1 MEKENDKR
9 MSGKRIGVVIN
20 AVLKPSRDVMCD
32 VVHYIHSENLGKPLL
47 FQASGGTLPENI
59 KLFASNNLDGM
70 IFCGVRREVVG
81 AFLRLMPDHPPLVV
95 CTYYPL
101 SEESMDRLGNGGE
114 LILDNEGIGRQVAD
128 FFIKHGH
135 SNFAFLRSRVA
146 TESIAGDIR
155 CEAFRRRIEERLG
168 TSCTFSKFVT
178 GVVTANE
185 DFWETGDNTAEEWV
199 RSLPLPCAVLTN
211 DDREAANFIDLCKKL
226 GIKVPD
232 DIEVL
237 GANNS
242 HGFCEQTHPAISSWI
257 ADYEK
262 GAKEAVKLLMALI
275 ANPNLPRAQR
285 SVVLSAFRLVERGT
299 TSNGEHG
306 YIVARAREFISQN
319 ACKGISV
326 MDVVA
331 NVGVSRRL
339 LEMRVREATG
349 QSLLEMIQAVRLES
363 VCHLLATTTL
373 PISEVTERSGYKQT
387 SNLSHIFRKTYGI
400 SMREFRARHAALD
413 GGAEARV

>member
-1 MEKENDKR
+1 MENENGGSV
-9 MSGKRIGVVIN
+9 SGKRIGVVIN

-47 FQASGGTLPENI
+47 FQASGGTQPENI
-59 KLFASNNLDGM
+59 RLFASNNLDGM

-101 SEESMDRLGNGGE
+101 SEETMDRLGNGGE

-185 DFWETGDNTAEEWV
+185 DFWETGDNSAEEWV

-211 DDREAANFIDLCKKL
+211 DDREAANFIDVCKKL
-226 GIKVPD
+226 GIRVPD
-232 DIEVL
+232 DVEVL

-257 ADYEK
+257 ADYK
-262 GAKEAVKLLMALI
+262 RGAKDAVKLLMELI
-275 ANPNLPRAQR
+275 AHPDLPRARR
-285 SVVLSAFRLVERGT
+285 SVVLSSYRLVERGS

-339 LEMRVREATG
+339 LEKRVRESTG
-349 QSLLEMIQAVRLES
+349 QSLHEMIQTVRLEN
-363 VCHLLATTTL
+363 VCRLLATTTL
-373 PISEVTERSGYKQT
+373 SIAEVTERSGYEHN
-387 SNLSHIFRKTYGI
+387 SNLGGLFRKKFGM
-400 SMREFRARHAALD
+400 SMRDYRNQSTKP
-413 GGAEARV
+413 

>member
-1 MEKENDKR
+1 MRPVENERKY
-9 MSGKRIGVVIN
+9 RIGVVIN
-20 AVLKPSRDVMCD
+20 AVLKPSRDVMCG
-32 VVHYIHSENLGKPLL
+32 VIHCVQSECLGKPLL

-59 KLFASNNLDGM
+59 KSFAANDPDGM
-70 IFCGVRREVVG
+70 IFCGLRREMIVE
-81 AFLRLMPDHPPLVV
+81 FLRLMPDHPPLVV

-101 SEESMDRLGNGGE
+101 SEESMDQLGNGGE

-168 TSCTFSKFVT
+168 ASCTFSKFVT
-178 GVVTANE
+178 GAVTANE

-199 RSLPLPCAVLTN
+199 RSLPLPCAVQ
-211 DDREAANFIDLCKKL
+211 L

-232 DIEVL
+232 DVEVL

-257 ADYEK
+257 ADYER

-285 SVVLSAFRLVERGT
+285 SIVLSSFRLVERGT

-319 ACKGISV
+319 ACKGINV

-339 LEMRVREATG
+339 LEQRMREATG

-413 GGAEARV
+413 GGAEERV

>member
-1 MEKENDKR
+1 MENENGGSV
-9 MSGKRIGVVIN
+9 SGKRIGVVIN

-47 FQASGGTLPENI
+47 FQASGGTQPENI
-59 KLFASNNLDGM
+59 RLFASNNLDGM

-101 SEESMDRLGNGGE
+101 SEETMDRLGNGGE

-168 TSCTFSKFVT
+168 TSCTFSKFVA

-185 DFWETGDNTAEEWV
+185 DFWETGDNSAEEWV

-211 DDREAANFIDLCKKL
+211 DDREAANFIDVCKKL
-226 GIKVPD
+226 GIRVPD
-232 DIEVL
+232 DVEVL

-257 ADYEK
+257 ADYK
-262 GAKEAVKLLMALI
+262 RGAKDAVKLLMELI
-275 ANPNLPRAQR
+275 AHPDLPRARR
-285 SVVLSAFRLVERGT
+285 SVVLSSYRLVERGS

-339 LEMRVREATG
+339 LEKRVRESTG
-349 QSLLEMIQAVRLES
+349 QSLHEMIQTVRLEN
-363 VCHLLATTTL
+363 VCRLLATTTL
-373 PISEVTERSGYKQT
+373 SIAEVTERSGYEHN
-387 SNLSHIFRKTYGI
+387 SNLGGLFRKKFGM
-400 SMREFRARHAALD
+400 SMRDYRNQSTKP
-413 GGAEARV
+413 

>member
-1 MEKENDKR
+1 MEKENDNR

-146 TESIAGDIR
+146 TESIAGDLR
-155 CEAFRRRIEERLG
+155 CDAFRRRIEERLG
-168 TSCTFSKFVT
+168 ASCTFSKFVT

-211 DDREAANFIDLCKKL
+211 DDREAANFIDVCKKL
-226 GIKVPD
+226 GIRVPD
-232 DIEVL
+232 DVEVL

-299 TSNGEHG
+299 TTSGDFGHV
-306 YIVARAREFISQN
+306 VARAREFIRRH
-319 ACKGISV
+319 ACEGIGV
-326 MDVVA
+326 PDVVA
-331 NVGVSRRL
+331 QVGVSRRL
-339 LEMRVREATG
+339 LEKRVREATG
-349 QSLLEMIQAVRLES
+349 GSVLDMIQKVRLEN
-363 VCHLLATTTL
+363 VCRLLVNTTL
-373 PISEVTERSGYKQT
+373 PISDITTNSGYEAT
-387 SNLSHIFRKTYGI
+387 SNLSHLFRRTYGM
-400 SMREFRARHAALD
+400 SMRDYRARHAA
-413 GGAEARV
+413 GEQGPGART

>member
-1 MEKENDKR
+1 MEKENDNR

-20 AVLKPSRDVMCD
+20 AVLKPSRDVICD

-114 LILDNEGIGRQVAD
+114 LIMDNEEIGRQVAD
-128 FFIKHGH
+128 FFIEHGH
-135 SNFAFLRSRVA
+135 RNFAFLRTRVA

-168 TSCTFSKFVT
+168 TSCTFAKFVT

-185 DFWETGDNTAEEWV
+185 DFWEVGDNKSEEWV
-199 RSLPLPCAVLTN
+199 RALPLPCAVLTN
-211 DDREAANFIDLCKKL
+211 DDREAFNFIVICKKL
-226 GIKVPD
+226 GIRVPG

-237 GANNS
+237 GSNNS
-242 HGFCEQTHPAISSWI
+242 HGFCEMSRPAITSWI
-257 ADYEK
+257 ADYER

-285 SVVLSAFRLVERGT
+285 SVVLSAFRLVERGS
-299 TSNGEHG
+299 TSNGDVGHV
-306 YIVARAREFISQN
+306 VARAREFIRRN
-319 ACKGISV
+319 ACEGIGV
-326 MDVVA
+326 PDVVA
-331 NVGVSRRL
+331 QVGVSRRL
-339 LEMRVREATG
+339 LEKRVRETTG
-349 QSLLEMIQAVRLES
+349 GSVLDMIQKVRLEN
-363 VCHLLATTTL
+363 VCRLLANTTL
-373 PISEVTERSGYKQT
+373 PISAVTTNSGYEPT
-387 SNLSHIFRKTYGI
+387 SNLGHLFRRTYGM
-400 SMREFRARHAALD
+400 SMREFRARHAA
-413 GGAEARV
+413 GEAGTGART

>member
-1 MEKENDKR
+1 MENENGGSV
-9 MSGKRIGVVIN
+9 SGKRIGVVIN

-47 FQASGGTLPENI
+47 FQASGGTQPENI
-59 KLFASNNLDGM
+59 RLFASNNLDGM

-101 SEESMDRLGNGGE
+101 SEETMDRLGNGGE

-135 SNFAFLRSRVA
+135 RNFAFLRSRVA

-168 TSCTFSKFVT
+168 TSCTFSKFVA

-185 DFWETGDNTAEEWV
+185 DFWETGDNSAEEWV

-211 DDREAANFIDLCKKL
+211 DDREAANFIDVCKKL
-226 GIKVPD
+226 GIRVPD
-232 DIEVL
+232 DVEVL

-257 ADYEK
+257 ADYK
-262 GAKEAVKLLMALI
+262 RGAKDAVKLLMELI
-275 ANPNLPRAQR
+275 AHPDLPRARR
-285 SVVLSAFRLVERGT
+285 SVVLSSYRLVERGS

-339 LEMRVREATG
+339 LEKRVRESTG
-349 QSLLEMIQAVRLES
+349 QSLHEMIQTVRLEN
-363 VCHLLATTTL
+363 VCRLLATTTL
-373 PISEVTERSGYKQT
+373 SIAEVTERSGYEHN
-387 SNLSHIFRKTYGI
+387 SNLGGLFRKKFGM
-400 SMREFRARHAALD
+400 SMRDYRNQSTKP
-413 GGAEARV
+413 

>member
-1 MEKENDKR
+1 MENENGG
-9 MSGKRIGVVIN
+9 SVYGKRIGVVIN

-47 FQASGGTLPENI
+47 FQASGGTQPENI
-59 KLFASNNLDGM
+59 RLFASNNLDGM

-101 SEESMDRLGNGGE
+101 SEETMDRLGNGGE

-168 TSCTFSKFVT
+168 TSCTFSKFVA

-185 DFWETGDNTAEEWV
+185 DFWETGDNSAEEWV

-211 DDREAANFIDLCKKL
+211 DDREAANFIDVCKKL
-226 GIKVPD
+226 GIRVPD
-232 DIEVL
+232 DVEVL

-257 ADYEK
+257 ADYK
-262 GAKEAVKLLMALI
+262 RGAKDAVKLLMELI
-275 ANPNLPRAQR
+275 AHPDLPRARR
-285 SVVLSAFRLVERGT
+285 SVVLSSYRLVERGS

-339 LEMRVREATG
+339 LEKRVRESTG
-349 QSLLEMIQAVRLES
+349 QSLHEMIQTVRLEN
-363 VCHLLATTTL
+363 VCRLLATTTL
-373 PISEVTERSGYKQT
+373 SIAEVTERSGYEHN
-387 SNLSHIFRKTYGI
+387 SNLGGLFRKKFGM
-400 SMREFRARHAALD
+400 SMRDYRNQSTKP
-413 GGAEARV
+413 

>member
-1 MEKENDKR
+1 MEKENDNR

-70 IFCGVRREVVG
+70 IFCGVRREVAG

-114 LILDNEGIGRQVAD
+114 LIMDNEGIGRQVAD
-128 FFIKHGH
+128 FFIEHGH
-135 SNFAFLRSRVA
+135 RNFAFLRTRVA

-168 TSCTFSKFVT
+168 TSCTFAKFVT

-185 DFWETGDNTAEEWV
+185 DFWEVGDNKSEEWV
-199 RSLPLPCAVLTN
+199 RALPLPCAVLTN
-211 DDREAANFIDLCKKL
+211 DDREAFNFIVICKKL
-226 GIKVPD
+226 GIRVPG

-237 GANNS
+237 GSNNS
-242 HGFCEQTHPAISSWI
+242 HGFCEMSRPAITSWI
-257 ADYEK
+257 ADYER

-285 SVVLSAFRLVERGT
+285 SVVLSAFRLVERGS

-306 YIVARAREFISQN
+306 YIVARAREYIAQN
-319 ACKGISV
+319 ACKGIGV

-339 LEMRVREATG
+339 LEKRMREATG
-349 QSLLEMIQAVRLES
+349 QSLLEMIQAVRLEN
-363 VCHLLATTTL
+363 VCRLLTTTSL
-373 PISEVTERSGYKQT
+373 PMLEVGERSGYDST
-387 SNLSHIFRKTYGI
+387 SNLSCLFRKRFGMTMSDY
-400 SMREFRARHAALD
+400 RAQNAKP
-413 GGAEARV
+413 